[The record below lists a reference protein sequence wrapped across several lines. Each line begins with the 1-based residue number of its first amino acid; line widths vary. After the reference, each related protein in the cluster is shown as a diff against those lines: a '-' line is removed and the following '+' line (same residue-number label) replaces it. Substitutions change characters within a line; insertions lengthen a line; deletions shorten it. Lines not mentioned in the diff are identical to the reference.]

1 MTRKITRAAT
11 RIKLGL
17 QEKLFLGNLDAQRD
31 WGFAG
36 DYVEAMWLM
45 LQQDEA
51 DDYVIAMNELYS
63 VRDFC
68 EQTFSRLGMD
78 YRDHV
83 EVDPRYY
90 RPAEVDLL
98 LGDSTKARTRLGW
111 SPQTSFE
118 QLVDMMVEGDVE
130 LARQEAV
137 LKGLPEMARKA
148 A

>member
-1 MTRKITRAAT
+1 
-11 RIKLGL
+11 
-17 QEKLFLGNLDAQRD
+17 
-31 WGFAG
+31 
-36 DYVEAMWLM
+36 
-45 LQQDEA
+45 
-51 DDYVIAMNELYS
+51 
-63 VRDFC
+63 
-68 EQTFSRLGMD
+68 MD